1 MINVQE
7 YPGPS
12 HRVKKTMA
20 VEKTQIG
27 LKESGVQLNLTI
39 VDTPGFGDNVRLFI
53 YLNSIMKVNN

>member
-1 MINVQE
+1 MKKDIIFYLLNFFQE

-27 LKESGVQLNLTI
+27 LKESGVQLNLTV
-39 VDTPGFGDNVRLFI
+39 VDAPGFG
-53 YLNSIMKVNN
+53 